1 MKLIGGTSFVC
12 VRCGNR
18 DVGESRARQEPIT
31 LRNCFPF
38 KSVRPSQE
46 AILKE
51 LEAVLQSKKF
61 IILEAPVG
69 FGKSAVAVALCKYL
83 GSAHIL
89 TATKQLQ
96 DQYSSNFHYPTIKG
110 KGNFQCHVRTTSGAL
125 LPCSMGRCL
134 VDWDLNDCP
143 HYLSFEEYKQH
154 KNNSCSRDSKCEHLK
169 DRKQCTYYEQKWYG
183 LMSPVA
189 VYNYSF
195 LLSELKYAK
204 NVPKKKLLVC
214 DEAHDL
220 EKQIVGFAS
229 FQLKKSNL
237 QPYHDELRPGE
248 EFEIAHK
255 GQDDPAAWLDV
266 LSNAKDLL
274 DEYLGIHK
282 EADEAQDKV
291 AVCKNMLESLESCM
305 DSIKTNST
313 NWVVNN
319 VKVNGNLSVE
329 EVTFQP
335 LNTSSYTSPL
345 FEIADKVL
353 MMSATIFSDE
363 RLYKSLG
370 ILASEAAIIRVQD
383 SAFPVKNRPIY
394 ALNTAA
400 LNKASMDSSLESIAL
415 AIDKIMDRHANE
427 RGIVHTTSYT
437 QARYIVGHV
446 SEPNRKRLINTEGS
460 FDRSIL
466 IRMHGASDASVLIS
480 PSLHEGVDLKDDL
493 SRFQVIVK
501 VPYPDLSD
509 RRTKTILQM
518 DRAWYDW
525 QTAQRLVQTYGR
537 SVRSETDHAI
547 TYVLDSNFTRFVN
560 TNRDLFPKYFLDAI
574 KVGEPFRN

>member
-1 MKLIGGTSFVC
+1 MKQIGGSSFVC
-12 VRCGNR
+12 IRCGNR
-18 DVGESRARQEPIT
+18 ETGESQTQPRHIT
-31 LRNCFPF
+31 LRNSFPF
-38 KSVRPSQE
+38 KTVRPSQE
-46 AILKE
+46 AVLKE
-51 LEAVLQSKKF
+51 LEKALQSNRF
-61 IILEAPVG
+61 IVLEAPVG

-96 DQYSSNFHYPTIKG
+96 DQYSTSFNYPTIKG
-110 KGNFQCHVRTTSGAL
+110 KGNFQCHVRTTSGTL
-125 LPCSMGRCL
+125 LPCSLGRCQ
-134 VDWDLNDCP
+134 VDWELRDCP

-154 KNNSCSRDSKCEHLK
+154 KNRSCTRDSKCEHLK
-169 DRKQCTYYEQKWYG
+169 DRKQCAYYEQKWHG
-183 LMSPVA
+183 FMSPIA

-229 FQLKKSNL
+229 FQLKKNTL
-237 QPYHDELRPGE
+237 QLYHDELRPGE
-248 EFEIAHK
+248 EFKIDHR
-255 GQDDPAAWLDV
+255 GQDDPTAWLDV
-266 LSNAKDLL
+266 LANAKDLL
-274 DEYLGIHK
+274 TEYLEVHK
-282 EADEAQDKV
+282 EADEAQDRV
-291 AVCKNMLESLESCM
+291 AVCKNLLESLESCM
-305 DSIKTNST
+305 DSIKTHSE

-319 VKVNGNLSVE
+319 VKLNSNLSVE

-335 LNTSSYTSPL
+335 LNVSSYTSPL

-370 ILASEAAIIRVQD
+370 IPVSEAAIIRVQD
-383 SAFPVKNRPIY
+383 SAFPVENRPIY
-394 ALNTAA
+394 ALNTAY
-400 LNKASMDSSLESIAL
+400 LSKASMDSSLESIAR
-415 AIDKIMDRHANE
+415 AVDKIMARHAIE
-427 RGIVHTTSYT
+427 RGVIHTTSYA
-437 QARYIVGHV
+437 QARYILQHV
-446 SEPNRKRLINTEGS
+446 SELNRKRLITTEDS
-460 FDRSIL
+460 FNRSTL
-466 IRMHGASDASVLIS
+466 ISMHGSSDASVLIS

-493 SRFQVIVK
+493 ARFQIIVK

-509 RRTKTILQM
+509 KRTQTILKR

-537 SVRSETDHAI
+537 SVRSETDHAV

-560 TNRDLFPKYFLDAI
+560 SNKNLFPKYFLDAI
-574 KVGEPFRN
+574 RVEQSFR